1 MQTCLL
7 SGLLVQPIAERIR
20 DWNLAGKLHED
31 DLDRALTRHAR
42 DLVDHASRAGDW
54 VPVVDVESLVGLMAE
69 QLGGETG
76 FVEWADEIVEGWRG
90 LAPIDDLVRAGRA
103 LVDAPGYM
111 VSMASDRLVRDASWR
126 YEGGRAAFS
135 VRLQGLAESS
145 PALKTLVG
153 AVLVRLAALPSDRPF
168 DIRFEGVDG
177 PELVVFGE
185 LESDG
190 AESDTLGESRLHR
203 AALVA

>member
-1 MQTCLL
+1 MQPCLL

-20 DWNLAGKLHED
+20 GWNLAGKLDED

-42 DLVDHASRAGDW
+42 DWVDHAAQAADW
-54 VPVVDVESLVGLMAE
+54 VPIEDVESLVGLMAE
-69 QLGGETG
+69 QLGGEPG
-76 FVEWADEIVEGWRG
+76 FVEWADEIAEGWRG
-90 LAPIDDLVRAGRA
+90 LSSIDDLVRAARG
-103 LVDAPGYM
+103 LIDAPGYM
-111 VSMASDRLVRDASWR
+111 VSMASDRLLRDAGWC

-135 VRLQGLAESS
+135 VRLQGLSESS

-153 AVLVRLAALPSDRPF
+153 AVLARLAARASDRPF

-177 PELVVFGE
+177 PDLVVFGE

-190 AESDTLGESRLHR
+190 SASDPLGESRLHR